1 MESALS
7 ESDRRRLEYLAA
19 GAEEVTFR
27 GHPMSELNAEE
38 LRLVC
43 QYLSKKIKDPLAD
56 PID

>member
-1 MESALS
+1 
-7 ESDRRRLEYLAA
+7 
-19 GAEEVTFR
+19 
-27 GHPMSELNAEE
+27 MSELNAEE